1 MHAQLIF
8 PHQLFEEHLDAPDS
22 RCYIL
27 VEDDLFFRQYR
38 FHVQKL
44 LLHRKSMRAFE
55 RRLRESGREVEYVET
70 DSATS
75 SQAALAEVLTRIG
88 ATSCTYYDVVDD
100 WLAQRLTGTLRQLSI
115 ETTVEDSPSF
125 ICTNADLD
133 QYFSS
138 NGWRMQNFYEWQRK
152 RLGILLDDDG
162 GPAGGQWSF
171 DTENRK
177 KLPKKLMVPAL
188 PTFSRETDEDAAS
201 TRSWVREEFPDN
213 PGDADGFNWPVTHHA
228 AAEALEVFLAERF
241 ELFGPYEDAI
251 AETHSFL
258 FHSALSSSL
267 NTGLLSPADV
277 VEIALDYAR
286 RHGTPIASV
295 EGFVRQI
302 IGWREYMRA
311 SYVLHGRRMRTSN
324 HLGMSRHLDQSW
336 YEASTGIEPVDTVIR
351 RILDTGYAHHIER
364 LMVLGNAAILLRL
377 DPDDVYE
384 WFMAMFIDAYDWVM
398 VPNVYAMSQ
407 FAAGNAITTKPYI
420 SGSNYLR
427 KMSDLPQGDWQH
439 VWDALYWQFVADHRE
454 LLARNPRSSM
464 SVRLLDRMDAG
475 RRKELAAEAE
485 RWLA

>member
-8 PHQLFEEHLDAPDS
+8 PHQLFEEHLHASES
-22 RCYIL
+22 RHYIL

-44 LLHRKSMRAFE
+44 VLHRASMHAFE
-55 RRLRESGREVEYVET
+55 RRLRESGREVTYVET
-70 DSATS
+70 NPSTP
-75 SQAALAEVLTRIG
+75 SQEALAEVLKRIG

-100 WLAQRLTGTLRQLSI
+100 WLGQRLTQTLGQLSI
-115 ETTVEDSPSF
+115 ETTVEETPAF
-125 ICTNADLD
+125 ICTTADLD
-133 QYFSS
+133 RYFSS

-152 RLGILLDDDG
+152 RLGILLDEDG
-162 GPAGGQWSF
+162 SPSGGRWSL

-177 KLPKKLMVPAL
+177 KLPKKVTVPAL
-188 PTFSRETDEDAAS
+188 PNFTRENDDVAAA
-201 TRSWVREEFPDN
+201 RAWVRQAFPDN
-213 PGDADGFNWPVTHHA
+213 PGEVEGFNWPTTHHA
-228 AAEALEVFLAERF
+228 AADALEVFLAERF

-251 AETHSFL
+251 TETHSFL

-267 NTGLLSPADV
+267 NTGLLKPADV

-311 SYVLHGRRMRTSN
+311 SYVQHGRRMRKSN
-324 HLGMSRHLDQSW
+324 HLGMSRNLDQSW
-336 YEASTGIEPVDTVIR
+336 YEATTGIEPVDTVIR

-364 LMVLGNAAILLRL
+364 LMVLGNAAVLLRIH
-377 DPDDVYE
+377 PDDVYE
-384 WFMAMFIDAYDWVM
+384 WFMTMFIDAYDWVM

-407 FAAGNAITTKPYI
+407 FAVGNAITTKPYI

-439 VWDALYWQFVADHRE
+439 IWDALYWRFVADYRE
-454 LLARNPRSSM
+454 LLAGNPRSSM